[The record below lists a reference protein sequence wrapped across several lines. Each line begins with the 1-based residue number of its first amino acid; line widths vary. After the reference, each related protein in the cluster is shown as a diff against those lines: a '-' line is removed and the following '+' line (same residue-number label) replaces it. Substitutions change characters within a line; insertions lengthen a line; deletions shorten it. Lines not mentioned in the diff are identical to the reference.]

1 MPALQFRKSIRAY
14 EGIRYTTSLM
24 AEVVR
29 KLLRW
34 IYATQIVVWNLIA
47 KKSTY
52 NYLVVERIPVREPFS
67 VGLGCALVLRNVDS
81 VITIWIRFSK
91 LSIAIV
97 CS

>member
-1 MPALQFRKSIRAY
+1 MDRLGLNHRMTTAWRPSADGQTERMNQVIETYLRAY
-14 EGIRYTTSLM
+14 I
-24 AEVVR
+24 
-29 KLLRW
+29 
-34 IYATQIVVWNLIA
+34 
-47 KKSTY
+47 
-52 NYLVVERIPVREPFS
+52 NYEQNDWVERLPVERIPVREPFS